1 MRKIYTIICGLLLGS
16 AVMAGET
23 ESLGVI
29 TDKDFAQVGVPKENV
44 IKAKEIIKGK
54 RMAGQYGNVTVTVQN
69 LKVVKVS
76 RSERRKKWQF

>member
-16 AVMAGET
+16 AVMAGEA

-44 IKAKEIIKGK
+44 IKAKELSLIHI
-54 RMAGQYGNVTVTVQN
+54 
-69 LKVVKVS
+69 
-76 RSERRKKWQF
+76 